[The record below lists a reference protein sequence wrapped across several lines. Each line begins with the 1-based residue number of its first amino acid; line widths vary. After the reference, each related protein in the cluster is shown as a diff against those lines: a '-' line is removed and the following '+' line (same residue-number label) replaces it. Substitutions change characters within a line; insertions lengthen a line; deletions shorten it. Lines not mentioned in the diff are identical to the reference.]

1 MNANLELYRV
11 FCEVVKYKNISK
23 AAENMYISQSAV
35 TQSIQKLEKILG
47 SSLFFRNKQGV
58 ELTEEGKNLYRYIEN
73 SIEILNNAEEKFR
86 QSANME
92 NGVIRIRTG
101 RTIAKAVLYGPLKIF
116 MKRYPNI
123 KIEMTHGGHNE
134 SIKLLNNGELDIV
147 MVNMTN
153 EIEMQNIDVVSLVEK
168 EYVFVMSKK
177 YKEKNNVVIKDV
189 NDLNNYDLIASTK
202 GTTYRKVLENNILE
216 GKKLNIKYE
225 IMMEKFKKELV
236 LDDFGIAFMMKDEI
250 KEELEQGLVEIIDV
264 IPKKIKSELGIALLK
279 KEIRSFAAQKLFEI
293 IQEYLKWEG
302 GK

>member
-1 MNANLELYRV
+1 MIQDLNLLRV
-11 FCEVVKYKNISK
+11 FYYVAKTEQISK
-23 AAENMYISQSAV
+23 AAEILNVSQPAI
-35 TQSIQKLEKILG
+35 THNIRKLEGELG
-47 SSLFFRNKQGV
+47 GKLFYKTNKGI

-101 RTIAKAVLYGPLKIF
+101 RTIAQAVLYEPLKIF

-123 KIEMTHGGHNE
+123 KIEMTHGGHSE

-302 GK
+302 SK

>member
-1 MNANLELYRV
+1 MDINFERYKIFYFVAKSKSFTKTAEKLYV
-11 FCEVVKYKNISK
+11 SQPAITQNIR
-23 AAENMYISQSAV
+23 
-35 TQSIQKLEKILG
+35 KLEGELG
-47 SSLFFRNKQGV
+47 GKLFYKTNKGI

-86 QSANME
+86 QSSNME

-101 RTIAKAVLYGPLKIF
+101 RTIAKAVLYEPLKIF

-153 EIEMQNIDVVSLVEK
+153 EIEMQNIEVNSLVEK

-250 KEELEQGLVEIIDV
+250 KEEIEQGLVEIIDV

-293 IQEYLKWEG
+293 IQEYLK
-302 GK
+302 

>member
-1 MNANLELYRV
+1 MDINFERYKIFYFVAKSKSFTKTAEKLYV
-11 FCEVVKYKNISK
+11 SQPAITQNIR
-23 AAENMYISQSAV
+23 
-35 TQSIQKLEKILG
+35 KLEGELG
-47 SSLFFRNKQGV
+47 GKLFYKTNKGI

-101 RTIAKAVLYGPLKIF
+101 RTIAKAVLYEPLKVF

-302 GK
+302 SK

>member
-1 MNANLELYRV
+1 MDINFERYKIFYFVAKSKSFTKTAEKLYV
-11 FCEVVKYKNISK
+11 SQPAITQNIR
-23 AAENMYISQSAV
+23 
-35 TQSIQKLEKILG
+35 KLEGELG
-47 SSLFFRNKQGV
+47 GKLFYKTNKGI

-101 RTIAKAVLYGPLKIF
+101 RTIAQAVLYEPLKIF

-123 KIEMTHGGHNE
+123 KIEMTHGGHSE

-202 GTTYRKVLENNILE
+202 YNSLTIYYDVLFTNIIKEYLENNIINQEKIRLACDMMNTYYP
-216 GKKLNIKYE
+216 GVNGINNIFN
-225 IMMEKFKKELV
+225 I
-236 LDDFGIAFMMKDEI
+236 
-250 KEELEQGLVEIIDV
+250 
-264 IPKKIKSELGIALLK
+264 
-279 KEIRSFAAQKLFEI
+279 
-293 IQEYLKWEG
+293 
-302 GK
+302 